1 MSKCRF
7 DFSSPANGI
16 KRCAGY
22 VIGETTPTS
31 YGVDFRPIKTVVSFY
46 MGKNPDKE
54 KIEELAVYYCEVTK

>member
-22 VIGETTPTS
+22 VIGKTTPTE
-31 YGVDFRPIKTVVSFY
+31 YGVDFKPIDIVVSLY
-46 MGKNPDKE
+46 VGKTPDRE
-54 KIEELAVYYCEVTK
+54 KIEELAIYYCKVTK

>member
-22 VIGETTPTS
+22 VIGETTPTE
-31 YGVDFRPIKTVVSFY
+31 YGVDFRPIKTVVTTFC
-46 MGKNPDKE
+46 GRNPDIK